1 MSYFIYYQAYS
12 GALLLSILVLG
23 SLITHDNHSNGNS
36 ISSLYARK
44 LFWGT
49 LLTITSIALFFT
61 RGNTVLLGFLIPVFF
76 ILINLKKQIRLNNPF
91 KEFSFKTFLLIAFS
105 LWSLSIIF
113 SFLEFIKY
121 YNSELGLI
129 TEVPHFDFLYYGKLS
144 KYMVEYG
151 AENRLFFL
159 NQLIENATEVRQ
171 PYHYPELWVN
181 GVLVKTSGTSSVGL
195 LLFST
200 FPILKAITCSSIF
213 LLALGNKKPSF
224 RFQPALI
231 AISILT
237 ISGFYFPFYNNSE
250 LLKYFDGITQA
261 GFFMTFG
268 KKYVLIYLVAG
279 ISIFYYYQKEKY
291 LEFLLIL
298 SIIPFISIGSLPSI
312 CSIEVL
318 FPIYLIYTKKIS
330 WKNLIPIYAN
340 QVLII
345 CFIILYYS
353 LNGLNELNDTLSDST
368 LVSRLIHNPNIELLK
383 TFFFSFFFTGVRF
396 VLFVLPYCAILIFLR
411 YNNLKHLLNSGIL
424 GAVSMLGGLIAVGL
438 SVGILDNGQFFYNSI
453 PILFLILAFE
463 INKSLQEL
471 PVNSNN
477 KIITPI
483 ILLLFGIWHFRTDFE
498 YEKESNAPYNQISTS
513 LKVKNLKNIT
523 EHNDGSIIGLFKAK
537 GLDKTKYTFLDSY
550 YLNSHF
556 YLQLSPNY
564 KDAINIDISDFIIPG
579 RKLNSVDQYLI
590 KQNELFY
597 YLKNSNQELTGASL
611 TSFSRKIKASF
622 FADGDSLYI
631 INKITDK
638 ELEKLFNKH
647 VRQ

>member
-1 MSYFIYYQAYS
+1 MFYFIYYQAYS
-12 GALLLSILVLG
+12 GALLLSILLLG
-23 SLITHDNHSNGNS
+23 SLITNDNHSFGNS
-36 ISSLYARK
+36 ISSLYARR

-61 RGNTVLLGFLIPVFF
+61 SGNTVLLGFLIPIFF
-76 ILINLKKQIRLNNPF
+76 ILNNFKKQIRINSPF

-105 LWSLSIIF
+105 VWGLSVLF
-113 SFLEFIKY
+113 SILEFIKY

-151 AENRLFFL
+151 AENRLFYL

-171 PYHYPELWVN
+171 PYHYPELWIN
-181 GVLVKTSGTSSVGL
+181 GMFVKITGATSVGL

-200 FPILKAITCSSIF
+200 FPLLKAITCSSIF
-213 LLALGNKKPSF
+213 LLALGNKKPNF
-224 RFQPALI
+224 RFQPVLI

-268 KKYVLIYLVAG
+268 KKYALIYLVAG

-291 LEFLLIL
+291 VEFLLLL
-298 SIIPFISIGSLPSI
+298 SIIPFISIGCLPSI

-318 FPIYLIYTKKIS
+318 FPIYLIYSKKIS

-345 CFIILYYS
+345 CFIVIYYS

-368 LVSRLIHNPNIELLK
+368 LASRLIHKPNLELFK

-396 VLFVLPYCAILIFLR
+396 VLFILPYCAILIYLR
-411 YNNLKHLLNSGIL
+411 YSNLKRLINSSIFI
-424 GAVSMLGGLIAVGL
+424 VSSMLGGLMAVGL

-453 PILFLILAFE
+453 PMLFLLLAFE
-463 INKSLQEL
+463 INKALQDL
-471 PVNSNN
+471 PVTSNN
-477 KIITPI
+477 NIITPI
-483 ILLLFGIWHFRTDFE
+483 ILLLFAIWHFRTDFE
-498 YEKESNAPYNQISTS
+498 YEKKSNAPYNQISTS
-513 LKVKNLKNIT
+513 LKVANLKTIT
-523 EHNDGSIIGLFKAK
+523 EHNKGAIIGLFKAK
-537 GLDKTKYTFLDSY
+537 GLDKTKYTFLESY

-556 YLQLSPNY
+556 YLQLAPNY
-564 KDAINIDISDFIIPG
+564 KDAINIDISDFIKPG
-579 RKLNSVDQYLI
+579 SKLNSVDQYLI

-622 FADGDSLYI
+622 FADGDSLYFI
-631 INKITDK
+631 SKITDK
-638 ELEKLFNKH
+638 ELETLFNKH
-647 VRQ
+647 IRQ

>member
-1 MSYFIYYQAYS
+1 MFYFIYYQAYS
-12 GALLLSILVLG
+12 GALLLSILLLG
-23 SLITHDNHSNGNS
+23 SLITNDNHSFGNS
-36 ISSLYARK
+36 ISSLYARR

-61 RGNTVLLGFLIPVFF
+61 SGNTVLLGFLIPIFF
-76 ILINLKKQIRLNNPF
+76 ILNNFKKQIRINSPF

-105 LWSLSIIF
+105 VWGLSVLF
-113 SFLEFIKY
+113 SILEFIKY

-151 AENRLFFL
+151 AENRLFYL

-171 PYHYPELWVN
+171 PYHYPELWIN
-181 GVLVKTSGTSSVGL
+181 GVLVKITGNSSVGL

-224 RFQPALI
+224 RFQPVLI

-291 LEFLLIL
+291 IEFLLLL
-298 SIIPFISIGSLPSI
+298 SIIPFISIGCLPSI

-318 FPIYLIYTKKIS
+318 FPIYLIYSKKIS
-330 WKNLIPIYAN
+330 GKNLIPIYAN
-340 QVLII
+340 QFLII
-345 CFIILYYS
+345 CFIIIYYS

-368 LVSRLIHNPNIELLK
+368 LVSRLLHNPNIDMIK

-396 VLFVLPYCAILIFLR
+396 VLFILPYCAILIFLR
-411 YNNLKHLLNSGIL
+411 YNNLKRLINSCIL
-424 GAVSMLGGLIAVGL
+424 GVVSMLGGLMAVGL

-453 PILFLILAFE
+453 PILFLLLAFE
-463 INKSLQEL
+463 INMALQEL
-471 PVNSNN
+471 LATSNY

-483 ILLLFGIWHFRTDFE
+483 ILLLFGIWHFRTDLE
-498 YEKESNAPYNQISTS
+498 YEKKSNVPYNQINTS

-523 EHNDGSIIGLFKAK
+523 ELNDGSVVGLFKAK
-537 GLDKTKYTFLDSY
+537 GHDKTKYTFLDSY

-556 YLQLSPNY
+556 YLQLAPNY
-564 KDAINIDISDFIIPG
+564 KDAINIDISDFIKPNS
-579 RKLNSVDQYLI
+579 KLNSVDQYLI

-622 FADGDSLYI
+622 FADGDSLYF
-631 INKITDK
+631 INKITDI
-638 ELEKLFNKH
+638 ELETLFNKH
-647 VRQ
+647 IRQ

>member
-23 SLITHDNHSNGNS
+23 SLIPHDNHSNGNS

-61 RGNTVLLGFLIPVFF
+61 GGNTVLLGFLIPVFF
-76 ILINLKKQIRLNNPF
+76 IFINFKKQIRLNNPF
-91 KEFSFKTFLLIAFS
+91 KEFSFKTFFLIAFS
-105 LWSLSIIF
+105 VWGLSVIF

-151 AENRLFFL
+151 AENRLFYL

-181 GVLVKTSGTSSVGL
+181 GMLVKTTGTSSVGL

-224 RFQPALI
+224 RFQPVLI

-261 GFFMTFG
+261 GLFMTFG
-268 KKYVLIYLVAG
+268 KKYALIYLVAG

-291 LEFLLIL
+291 LEFLLLL
-298 SIIPFISIGSLPSI
+298 SIIPFISIGCLPSI

-318 FPIYLIYTKKIS
+318 FPIYLIYSKKIS

-368 LVSRLIHNPNIELLK
+368 LVSRLLNNPNLELLK

-396 VLFVLPYCAILIFLR
+396 VLFVLPYFAILIYLR
-411 YNNLKHLLNSGIL
+411 YNNLKHLLNSCIL
-424 GAVSMLGGLIAVGL
+424 GLVSMLGGLMAVGL

-463 INKSLQEL
+463 INKSLQES
-471 PVNSNN
+471 PATSKS
-477 KIITPI
+477 KIITPFI
-483 ILLLFGIWHFRTDFE
+483 ILLFGIWHFRTDLE
-498 YEKESNAPYNQISTS
+498 YEKKSNVPYNQINTS
-513 LKVKNLKNIT
+513 LKVKNLKNII
-523 EHNDGSIIGLFKAK
+523 EHNDGSVIGLFKAK

-556 YLQLSPNY
+556 YLQLAPNY
-564 KDAINIDISDFIIPG
+564 KDAINIDIRDFIKPDS
-579 RKLNSVDQYLI
+579 KLNSVDQYLI

-631 INKITDK
+631 INTITDK
-638 ELEKLFNKH
+638 ELETLFNKH
-647 VRQ
+647 IRQ